1 MAFSRINLKKRYTT
15 RKHGPMSRKRMFNK
29 YSMKNFMRHRAKGFY
44 LRPPSFLPIP
54 PPQPP
59 SLPIPPP
66 QPPSLPK
73 LPASNL
79 PIPPPPKPLFS
90 PPSPNQFII
99 RTRSRSRSRSRSP
112 LTVPKSKEKK
122 SKEKKQEKKQEKEQ
136 EAKPYIEHEPTI
148 PQVRRSLRQVIINS
162 DHNKK
167 IKRRY

>member
-1 MAFSRINLKKRYTT
+1 MAFSRRNLKKRYTT

-79 PIPPPPKPLFS
+79 PIPPPPKPLFN
-90 PPSPNQFII
+90 PPLPSQFII
-99 RTRSRSRSRSRSP
+99 RTRSRSP
-112 LTVPKSKEKK
+112 LTVPKFKEKKSKEKK
-122 SKEKKQEKKQEKEQ
+122 SKEKKQEKEQEKKQEQ
-136 EAKPYIEHEPTI
+136 EIKHEPTI
-148 PQVRRSLRQVIINS
+148 PQARRSLRQLILKSEKQN
-162 DHNKK
+162 
-167 IKRRY
+167 

>member
-1 MAFSRINLKKRYTT
+1 MAFSIRNLKKRYAT

-79 PIPPPPKPLFS
+79 PIPPPPNPLFS

-99 RTRSRSRSRSRSP
+99 RTRSRSP
-112 LTVPKSKEKK
+112 LTVPKFKEKK
-122 SKEKKQEKKQEKEQ
+122 SKEKKQEKKQEQ
-136 EAKPYIEHEPTI
+136 EAKPYIEHKPTT
-148 PQVRRSLRQVIINS
+148 PQARRSLRQLIINS
-162 DHNKK
+162 EKK
-167 IKRRY
+167 NSIIKRRFNNPL

>member
-1 MAFSRINLKKRYTT
+1 MAFSRRNLKKRYTT

-54 PPQPP
+54 PPQAP

-90 PPSPNQFII
+90 PPSPSQFII
-99 RTRSRSRSRSRSP
+99 RTRSRSRSP
-112 LTVPKSKEKK
+112 LTLPK
-122 SKEKKQEKKQEKEQ
+122 SKEKKQEQEQKQEKEQ
-136 EAKPYIEHEPTI
+136 EKKHEPTT
-148 PQVRRSLRQVIINS
+148 PQVRRSLRQVIIKS
-162 DHNKK
+162 DSNKK
-167 IKRRY
+167 